1 MSFYGSVYYQLID
14 TFYKAVLRNKGKNKN
29 TFVNINTIPDE
40 FESKA
45 VGRKGVFGFDSGNKW
60 INLNVVSE
68 EKPDS
73 NELYSIYE
81 IYHGAPDAAARHQA
95 NGFKVRLDDSALN
108 ARIDESGVIQL
119 NYFDEFET
127 SENRYDDAGHI
138 SSTEKKIYRLPKPE
152 VNDRVTKLE
161 QLVGLPDDKRNDT
174 DDKTAEGIPLENLY
188 NYVEENYDDITTLEN
203 YVGDWSKVV
212 SMWSSGGKW
221 APTIANTIGNLE
233 SMYESAVDRYSN
245 HKTFAEI
252 IGKLSVLANKI
263 NDGNFIS
270 LIDAIKKE
278 SDRLDSLGV
287 TVETNRQSAADAAIG
302 LNALIGEPL
311 DRNSVYDH
319 IEDIYEDIE
328 NIENILNWSERTTT
342 TVSGELDSLD
352 GRVDDLE
359 QYRTNL
365 DNVTLPAINRSIE
378 VLDKHTSEHYEAWEA
393 AEVEFRAAHN
403 DIYTKIG
410 TVPENKNIMGIVEDF
425 RTTVNSTFGT
435 VPEGS
440 NIMSE
445 IKSVE
450 NKALDLI
457 GTVPK
462 DSDVMSEL
470 SSTKNSLLDLI
481 GTVPEDSDIISELD
495 STKNNLLDLIGEV
508 PENSDVMSE
517 LNSSFESLTDLIGE
531 IPEESSVSAELASI
545 QQEVDNLENIIG
557 AVPEGNTVYGLIS
570 TNAGDITE
578 IKEHMGDKVDGKT
591 LSARI
596 SENASNMSTL
606 VTTTLPTN
614 YVSKTELT
622 SANYATIGDVEKV
635 ETALT
640 AVVGDLANIE
650 VLKENATNS
659 EVALL
664 QDIFD
669 RLVVLEADIKSIKD
683 TLNPPIDDPESG
695 GEDPDNSGTEPEPN
709 PEEGTE

>member
-81 IYHGAPDAAARHQA
+81 IYHGAPDAAAEHQA

-127 SENRYDDAGHI
+127 SENKYDDAGHI

-161 QLVGLPDDKRNDT
+161 QLVGLPDDKRSDT

-233 SMYESAVDRYSN
+233 SMYESAIDRYSN
-245 HKTFAEI
+245 HKTFVEI

-278 SDRLDSLGV
+278 SDRLDDLGI
-287 TVETNRQSAADAAIG
+287 TVATNKKTAEDSALGI
-302 LNALIGEPL
+302 NALIGEPL
-311 DRNSVYDH
+311 DRNSIYDH
-319 IEDIYEDIE
+319 IEDIYENIE
-328 NIENILNWSERTTT
+328 NVENILNWSARPTT
-342 TVSGELDSLD
+342 TVSGELDSH
-352 GRVDDLE
+352 DLRIKNLE
-359 QYRTNL
+359 DYRTTL
-365 DNVTLPAINRSIE
+365 DNTTLPAITGKVGTLE
-378 VLDKHTSEHYEAWEA
+378 DQTKEHYEAWA
-393 AEVEFRAAHN
+393 KAEDKFEKAHQ
-403 DIYTKIG
+403 DIYAKLG
-410 TVPENKNIMGIVEDF
+410 TVPENENIINIIDTFCED
-425 RTTVNSTFGT
+425 VSNTFGQI
-435 VPEGS
+435 PEDS
-440 NIMSE
+440 DAMTE
-445 IKSVE
+445 IQSVE
-450 NKALDLI
+450 NKALSLI
-457 GTVPK
+457 GTVPNE
-462 DSDVMSEL
+462 SNVMSEL
-470 SSTKNSLLDLI
+470 GTAKNDLL
-481 GTVPEDSDIISELD
+481 E
-495 STKNNLLDLIGEV
+495 LIGEV

-531 IPEESSVSAELASI
+531 IPEESSVSAELISI
-545 QQEVDNLENIIG
+545 QEEVDDLENIVG
-557 AVPEGNTVYGLIS
+557 TVPEGNTVYGLIS
-570 TNAGDITE
+570 TNANDIIE
-578 IKEHMGDKVDGKT
+578 IKEHMGDKVDEKT

-622 SANYATIGDVEKV
+622 AANYATINDVGKV

-640 AVVGDLANIE
+640 AVIGDLTNIE

-669 RLVVLEADIKSIKD
+669 RLAILEADIKSIKD
-683 TLNPPIDDPESG
+683 TLNPPVDDPESG

>member
-29 TFVNINTIPDE
+29 TFVDINTIPDE

-95 NGFKVRLDDSALN
+95 NGFKVRLDDSILN
-108 ARIDESGVIQL
+108 TRIDESGVIQL

-161 QLVGLPDDKRNDT
+161 QLVGLPDDKRSDT

-319 IEDIYEDIE
+319 IEDIYK
-328 NIENILNWSERTTT
+328 NIDNVENILNWDARPTT
-342 TVSGELDSLD
+342 TVSGELDSHNL
-352 GRVDDLE
+352 RIKNLE
-359 QYRTNL
+359 DYRTTL
-365 DNVTLPAINRSIE
+365 DNTTLPAITGRVGTLE
-378 VLDKHTSEHYEAWEA
+378 DQTKEHYEAWA
-393 AEVEFRAAHN
+393 KAEDKFEKAHQ
-403 DIYTKIG
+403 DIYAKLGTVPEDDNIINIIEDFRENVSSTFGSIPTDSNVMAEIQSAENKALNLIG
-410 TVPENKNIMGIVEDF
+410 TVPEN
-425 RTTVNSTFGT
+425 
-435 VPEGS
+435 S
-440 NIMSE
+440 N
-445 IKSVE
+445 
-450 NKALDLI
+450 
-457 GTVPK
+457 
-462 DSDVMSEL
+462 VMSEL
-470 SSTKNSLLDLI
+470 
-481 GTVPEDSDIISELD
+481 DSA
-495 STKNNLLDLIGEV
+495 KNNLLELIGEV

-517 LNSSFESLTDLIGE
+517 LNSLIDLIGE
-531 IPEESSVSAELASI
+531 IPKESSVSTELASI
-545 QQEVDNLENIIG
+545 QEEIDDLEGIVG
-557 AVPEGNTVYGLIS
+557 AIPEGNTAYGLIS
-570 TNAGDITE
+570 TNANDIIE

-622 SANYATIGDVEKV
+622 AANYATINDVGKV

-640 AVVGDLANIE
+640 AVIGDLTNIE
-650 VLKENATNS
+650 ALKENATNS

-669 RLVVLEADIKSIKD
+669 RLVILEADIKSIKD
-683 TLNPPIDDPESG
+683 TLNPPVDDPESG
-695 GEDPDNSGTEPEPN
+695 GEDPENSGTEPELN

>member
-81 IYHGAPDAAARHQA
+81 IYHGAPDAAAEHQA

-127 SENRYDDAGHI
+127 SENKYDDAGHI

-161 QLVGLPDDKRNDT
+161 QLVGLPDDKRSDT

-233 SMYESAVDRYSN
+233 SMYESAIDRYSN
-245 HKTFAEI
+245 HKTFVEI

-278 SDRLDSLGV
+278 SDRLDDLGI
-287 TVETNRQSAADAAIG
+287 TVATNKKTAEDSALGI
-302 LNALIGEPL
+302 NALIGEPL
-311 DRNSVYDH
+311 DRNSIYDH
-319 IEDIYEDIE
+319 IEDIYENIE
-328 NIENILNWSERTTT
+328 NVENILNWSARPTT
-342 TVSGELDSLD
+342 TVSGELDSH
-352 GRVDDLE
+352 DLRIKNLE
-359 QYRTNL
+359 DYRTTL
-365 DNVTLPAINRSIE
+365 DNTTLPAITGKVGTLE
-378 VLDKHTSEHYEAWEA
+378 DQTKEHYEAWAEA
-393 AEVEFRAAHN
+393 EDKFEKAHQ
-403 DIYTKIG
+403 DIYAKLG
-410 TVPENKNIMGIVEDF
+410 TVPENKNIINIIDTFQED
-425 RTTVNSTFGT
+425 VSATFGQI
-435 VPEGS
+435 PEDS
-440 NIMSE
+440 NVMTE
-445 IKSVE
+445 IQSVE
-450 NKALDLI
+450 NKALSLI
-457 GTVPK
+457 GTVPNE
-462 DSDVMSEL
+462 SNVMSEL
-470 SSTKNSLLDLI
+470 GTAKNDLL
-481 GTVPEDSDIISELD
+481 E
-495 STKNNLLDLIGEV
+495 LIGEV

-531 IPEESSVSAELASI
+531 IPEESSVSAELISI
-545 QQEVDNLENIIG
+545 QEEVDDLENIVG
-557 AVPEGNTVYGLIS
+557 TVPEGNTVYGLIS
-570 TNAGDITE
+570 TNANDIIE
-578 IKEHMGDKVDGKT
+578 IKEHMGDKVDKKT

-622 SANYATIGDVEKV
+622 AANYATINDVGKV

-640 AVVGDLANIE
+640 AVIGDLTNIE

-669 RLVVLEADIKSIKD
+669 RLAILEADIKSIKD
-683 TLNPPIDDPESG
+683 TLNPPVDDPESG

>member
-1 MSFYGSVYYQLID
+1 M
-14 TFYKAVLRNKGKNKN
+14 
-29 TFVNINTIPDE
+29 
-40 FESKA
+40 
-45 VGRKGVFGFDSGNKW
+45 
-60 INLNVVSE
+60 
-68 EKPDS
+68 
-73 NELYSIYE
+73 
-81 IYHGAPDAAARHQA
+81 
-95 NGFKVRLDDSALN
+95 RLDDSALN

-161 QLVGLPDDKRNDT
+161 QLVGLPDDKRSDT
-174 DDKTAEGIPLENLY
+174 DDKTTEGIPLENLY

-203 YVGDWSKVV
+203 YIGDWSKVV

-319 IEDIYEDIE
+319 IKDIYENIE
-328 NIENILNWSERTTT
+328 NVENILNWSARPTT
-342 TVSGELDSLD
+342 TVSGELDSH
-352 GRVDDLE
+352 DLRIKNLE
-359 QYRTNL
+359 DYRTTL
-365 DNVTLPAINRSIE
+365 DNTTLPAITGRVGTLE
-378 VLDKHTSEHYEAWEA
+378 DQTKEHYEAWA
-393 AEVEFRAAHN
+393 KAEEKFEKAHE
-403 DIYTKIG
+403 DIYAKLG
-410 TVPENKNIMGIVEDF
+410 TVPENDNIINIIGDF
-425 RTTVNSTFGT
+425 REDVFATFGQIPT
-435 VPEGS
+435 DS
-440 NIMSE
+440 NVMSE
-445 IKSVE
+445 IQSVE
-450 NKALDLI
+450 NKALSLI
-457 GTVPK
+457 GTVPNE
-462 DSDVMSEL
+462 SNVMSEL
-470 SSTKNSLLDLI
+470 DVTKNSLL
-481 GTVPEDSDIISELD
+481 E
-495 STKNNLLDLIGEV
+495 LIGEV
-508 PENSDVMSE
+508 PENSDVISE
-517 LNSSFESLTDLIGE
+517 LNSSFNSLTDLIGE
-531 IPEESSVSAELASI
+531 IPEESSVSTELASI
-545 QQEVDNLENIIG
+545 QQEVDDLENFVG
-557 AVPEGNTVYGLIS
+557 AVPEGSTVYGLIS
-570 TNAGDITE
+570 TNANDIAE

-596 SENASNMSTL
+596 SENTSNMSTL

-622 SANYATIGDVEKV
+622 AANYATIGDVEKI

-640 AVVGDLANIE
+640 AVIGDLTNIE

-669 RLVVLEADIKSIKD
+669 RLVILEADIKSIKD

-695 GEDPDNSGTEPEPN
+695 GEDPDNSDTEPEPN

>member
-1 MSFYGSVYYQLID
+1 M
-14 TFYKAVLRNKGKNKN
+14 
-29 TFVNINTIPDE
+29 
-40 FESKA
+40 
-45 VGRKGVFGFDSGNKW
+45 
-60 INLNVVSE
+60 
-68 EKPDS
+68 
-73 NELYSIYE
+73 
-81 IYHGAPDAAARHQA
+81 
-95 NGFKVRLDDSALN
+95 RLDDSILN
-108 ARIDESGVIQL
+108 TRIDESGVIQL

-161 QLVGLPDDKRNDT
+161 HLVGLPDDKRSDT

-319 IEDIYEDIE
+319 IEDIYKNIE
-328 NIENILNWSERTTT
+328 NVENILNWGARPTT
-342 TVSGELDSLD
+342 TVSGELDSHNL
-352 GRVDDLE
+352 RIKNLE
-359 QYRTNL
+359 DYRTTL
-365 DNVTLPAINRSIE
+365 DNTTLPAITGRVGTLE
-378 VLDKHTSEHYEAWEA
+378 DQTKEHYEAWA
-393 AEVEFRAAHN
+393 KAEDKFEKAHQ
-403 DIYTKIG
+403 DIYAKLG
-410 TVPENKNIMGIVEDF
+410 TVPEDDNIINIIEDF
-425 RTTVNSTFGT
+425 RENVSSTFGLIPT
-435 VPEGS
+435 DS
-440 NIMSE
+440 NVMAE
-445 IKSVE
+445 IQSVE
-450 NKALDLI
+450 NKALNLI
-457 GTVPK
+457 GTVPGN
-462 DSDVMSEL
+462 SNVM
-470 SSTKNSLLDLI
+470 
-481 GTVPEDSDIISELD
+481 SELD
-495 STKNNLLDLIGEV
+495 STKNNLLELIGEV
-508 PENSDVMSE
+508 PENSNVMSE
-517 LNSSFESLTDLIGE
+517 LNSLIDLIGE
-531 IPEESSVSAELASI
+531 IPKESSVSTELASI
-545 QQEVDNLENIIG
+545 QEEIDDLEGIVG
-557 AVPEGNTVYGLIS
+557 AIPEGNTAYGLIS
-570 TNAGDITE
+570 TNTNDIIE

-622 SANYATIGDVEKV
+622 AANYATINDVGKV

-640 AVVGDLANIE
+640 AVIGDLTNIE

-669 RLVVLEADIKSIKD
+669 RLVILEADIKSIKD
-683 TLNPPIDDPESG
+683 TLNPPVDDPESG
-695 GEDPDNSGTEPEPN
+695 GEDPENSGTEPEPN

>member
-1 MSFYGSVYYQLID
+1 M
-14 TFYKAVLRNKGKNKN
+14 
-29 TFVNINTIPDE
+29 
-40 FESKA
+40 
-45 VGRKGVFGFDSGNKW
+45 
-60 INLNVVSE
+60 
-68 EKPDS
+68 
-73 NELYSIYE
+73 
-81 IYHGAPDAAARHQA
+81 
-95 NGFKVRLDDSALN
+95 RLDDSALN
-108 ARIDESGVIQL
+108 ARTDESGIIQL

-161 QLVGLPDDKRNDT
+161 QLVGLPDNKRNDT

-203 YVGDWSKVV
+203 YIGDWSKVV

-278 SDRLDSLGV
+278 SDRLDNLGK
-287 TVETNRQSAADAAIG
+287 TVETNRQDAANAAIG

-311 DRNSVYDH
+311 DRNSIYDH
-319 IEDIYEDIE
+319 IEDIYK
-328 NIENILNWSERTTT
+328 NIDNVENILNWDARPTT
-342 TVSGELDSLD
+342 TVSGELDSHNL
-352 GRVDDLE
+352 RIKNLE
-359 QYRTNL
+359 DYRTTL
-365 DNVTLPAINRSIE
+365 DNTTLPAITGRVGTLE
-378 VLDKHTSEHYEAWEA
+378 DQTKEHYEAWA
-393 AEVEFRAAHN
+393 KAEDKFEKAHQ
-403 DIYTKIG
+403 DIYAKLGTVPEDDNIINIIEDFRESVSSTFGPIPTDSNVMAEIQSAKNKALNLIG
-410 TVPENKNIMGIVEDF
+410 TVPEN
-425 RTTVNSTFGT
+425 
-435 VPEGS
+435 S
-440 NIMSE
+440 N
-445 IKSVE
+445 
-450 NKALDLI
+450 
-457 GTVPK
+457 
-462 DSDVMSEL
+462 VMSEL
-470 SSTKNSLLDLI
+470 
-481 GTVPEDSDIISELD
+481 DSA
-495 STKNNLLDLIGEV
+495 KNNLLELIGEV
-508 PENSDVMSE
+508 PKNSDVMSE
-517 LNSSFESLTDLIGE
+517 LNSLINLIGE
-531 IPEESSVSAELASI
+531 IPKESSVSTELASI
-545 QQEVDNLENIIG
+545 QEEIDDLEGIVG
-557 AVPEGNTVYGLIS
+557 AIPEGNTTYGLIS
-570 TNAGDITE
+570 TNANDIIE

-622 SANYATIGDVEKV
+622 AANYATINDVEKI

-640 AVVGDLANIE
+640 AVIGDLTNIE
-650 VLKENATNS
+650 VLKENAINS

-683 TLNPPIDDPESG
+683 TLNPPVDDPESG

>member
-81 IYHGAPDAAARHQA
+81 IYHGAPDVAARHQA
-95 NGFKVRLDDSALN
+95 DGFKVRLDDSALN
-108 ARIDESGVIQL
+108 ARTDESGVIQL

-161 QLVGLPDDKRNDT
+161 QLVGLPDDKRSDT

-278 SDRLDSLGV
+278 SDRLDSLGG

-319 IEDIYEDIE
+319 IEDIYENIE
-328 NIENILNWSERTTT
+328 NVENILNWSARPTT
-342 TVSGELDSLD
+342 TVSGELDSH
-352 GRVDDLE
+352 DLRIKNLE
-359 QYRTNL
+359 DYRTTL
-365 DNVTLPAINRSIE
+365 DNTTLPAITGRVGTLE
-378 VLDKHTSEHYEAWEA
+378 DQTKEHYEAWA
-393 AEVEFRAAHN
+393 KAEDKFEKAHQ
-403 DIYTKIG
+403 DIYAKLG
-410 TVPENKNIMGIVEDF
+410 TVPENENIINIIDTFHED
-425 RTTVNSTFGT
+425 VSATFGQI
-435 VPEGS
+435 PEDS
-440 NIMSE
+440 DVMTE
-445 IKSVE
+445 IQSVE
-450 NKALDLI
+450 NKALSLI
-457 GTVPK
+457 GTVPDK
-462 DSDVMSEL
+462 SNVMSEL
-470 SSTKNSLLDLI
+470 DATKNDFL
-481 GTVPEDSDIISELD
+481 E
-495 STKNNLLDLIGEV
+495 LIGEV

-517 LNSSFESLTDLIGE
+517 LNSSFESLVDLIGE
-531 IPEESSVSAELASI
+531 IPEESSVSAELTSI
-545 QQEVDNLENIIG
+545 QEEVDSLEGIIG
-557 AVPEGNTVYGLIS
+557 TIPEGNTAYGLIS

-622 SANYATIGDVEKV
+622 AANYATIGDVEKI

-640 AVVGDLANIE
+640 AVIGDLTNIE

-669 RLVVLEADIKSIKD
+669 RLVILEADIKSIKD
-683 TLNPPIDDPESG
+683 TLNPPVDDPESG
-695 GEDPDNSGTEPEPN
+695 GEDPENSGTEPEPN

>member
-29 TFVNINTIPDE
+29 TFVDINTIPDE

-95 NGFKVRLDDSALN
+95 NGFKVRLDDSILN
-108 ARIDESGVIQL
+108 TRIDESGVIQL

-161 QLVGLPDDKRNDT
+161 QLVGLPDDKRSDT

-188 NYVEENYDDITTLEN
+188 NYVEENYDDITSLEN

-319 IEDIYEDIE
+319 IEDIYK
-328 NIENILNWSERTTT
+328 NIDNVENILNWDARPTT
-342 TVSGELDSLD
+342 TVSGELDSHNL
-352 GRVDDLE
+352 RIKNLE
-359 QYRTNL
+359 DYRTTL
-365 DNVTLPAINRSIE
+365 DNTTLPAITGRVGTLE
-378 VLDKHTSEHYEAWEA
+378 DQTKEHYEAWA
-393 AEVEFRAAHN
+393 KAEDKFEKAHQ
-403 DIYTKIG
+403 DIYAKLGTVPEDDNIINIIEDFRENVSSTFGSIPTDSNVMAEIQSAENKALNLIG
-410 TVPENKNIMGIVEDF
+410 TVPEN
-425 RTTVNSTFGT
+425 
-435 VPEGS
+435 S
-440 NIMSE
+440 N
-445 IKSVE
+445 
-450 NKALDLI
+450 
-457 GTVPK
+457 
-462 DSDVMSEL
+462 VMSEL
-470 SSTKNSLLDLI
+470 
-481 GTVPEDSDIISELD
+481 DSA
-495 STKNNLLDLIGEV
+495 KNNLLELIGEV

-517 LNSSFESLTDLIGE
+517 LNSLIDLIGE
-531 IPEESSVSAELASI
+531 IPKESSVSTELASI
-545 QQEVDNLENIIG
+545 QEEIDDLEGIVG
-557 AVPEGNTVYGLIS
+557 AIPEGNTAYGLIS
-570 TNAGDITE
+570 TNTNDIIE

-622 SANYATIGDVEKV
+622 AANYATINDVGKV

-640 AVVGDLANIE
+640 AVIGDLTNIE
-650 VLKENATNS
+650 ALKENATNS

-669 RLVVLEADIKSIKD
+669 RLVILEADIKSIKD
-683 TLNPPIDDPESG
+683 TLNPPVDDPESG
-695 GEDPDNSGTEPEPN
+695 GEDPENSGTEPGPN

>member
-29 TFVNINTIPDE
+29 TFVDINTIPDE

-45 VGRKGVFGFDSGNKW
+45 IGRKGVFGFDSGNKW

-95 NGFKVRLDDSALN
+95 DGFKVRLDDSTLN
-108 ARIDESGVIQL
+108 SRTDESGVIQL

-174 DDKTAEGIPLENLY
+174 DDKTTEGIPLENLY

-203 YVGDWSKVV
+203 YIGDWSKVV

-319 IEDIYEDIE
+319 IEDIYK
-328 NIENILNWSERTTT
+328 NIDNVENILNWDARPTT
-342 TVSGELDSLD
+342 TVSGELDSHNL
-352 GRVDDLE
+352 RIKNLE
-359 QYRTNL
+359 DYRTTL
-365 DNVTLPAINRSIE
+365 DNTTLPAITGRVGTLE
-378 VLDKHTSEHYEAWEA
+378 DQTKEHYEAWA
-393 AEVEFRAAHN
+393 KAEDKFEKAHQ
-403 DIYTKIG
+403 DIYAKLGTVPEDDNIINIIEDFRENVSSTFGSIPTDSNVMAEIQSAENKALNLIG
-410 TVPENKNIMGIVEDF
+410 TVPEN
-425 RTTVNSTFGT
+425 
-435 VPEGS
+435 S
-440 NIMSE
+440 N
-445 IKSVE
+445 
-450 NKALDLI
+450 
-457 GTVPK
+457 
-462 DSDVMSEL
+462 VMSEL
-470 SSTKNSLLDLI
+470 
-481 GTVPEDSDIISELD
+481 DSA
-495 STKNNLLDLIGEV
+495 KNNLLELIGEV

-517 LNSSFESLTDLIGE
+517 LNSLIDLIGE
-531 IPEESSVSAELASI
+531 IPKESSVSTELASI
-545 QQEVDNLENIIG
+545 QEEIDDLEGIVG
-557 AVPEGNTVYGLIS
+557 AIPEGSTAYGLIS
-570 TNAGDITE
+570 TNANDIIE

-622 SANYATIGDVEKV
+622 AANYATINDVGKV

-640 AVVGDLANIE
+640 AVIGDLTNIE
-650 VLKENATNS
+650 ALKENATNS

-669 RLVVLEADIKSIKD
+669 RLVILEADIKSIKD
-683 TLNPPIDDPESG
+683 TLNPPVDDPESG
-695 GEDPDNSGTEPEPN
+695 GEDPENSGTEPEPN

>member
-29 TFVNINTIPDE
+29 TFVDINTIPDE

-45 VGRKGVFGFDSGNKW
+45 IGRKGVFGFDSGNKW

-95 NGFKVRLDDSALN
+95 DGFKVRLDDSTLN
-108 ARIDESGVIQL
+108 SRTDESGVIQL

-161 QLVGLPDDKRNDT
+161 QLVGLPDDKRSDT
-174 DDKTAEGIPLENLY
+174 DDKTTEGIPLENLY

-203 YVGDWSKVV
+203 YIGDWSKVV

-319 IEDIYEDIE
+319 IEDIYK
-328 NIENILNWSERTTT
+328 NIDNVENILNWDARPTT
-342 TVSGELDSLD
+342 TVSGELDSHNL
-352 GRVDDLE
+352 RIKNLE
-359 QYRTNL
+359 DYRTTL
-365 DNVTLPAINRSIE
+365 DNTTLPAITGRVGTLE
-378 VLDKHTSEHYEAWEA
+378 DQTKEHYEAWA
-393 AEVEFRAAHN
+393 KAEDKFEKAHQ
-403 DIYTKIG
+403 DIYAKLGTVPEDDNIINIIEDFRENVSSTFGSIPTDSNVMAEIQSAENKALNLIG
-410 TVPENKNIMGIVEDF
+410 TVPEN
-425 RTTVNSTFGT
+425 
-435 VPEGS
+435 S
-440 NIMSE
+440 N
-445 IKSVE
+445 
-450 NKALDLI
+450 
-457 GTVPK
+457 
-462 DSDVMSEL
+462 VMSEL
-470 SSTKNSLLDLI
+470 
-481 GTVPEDSDIISELD
+481 DSA
-495 STKNNLLDLIGEV
+495 KNNLLELIGEV

-517 LNSSFESLTDLIGE
+517 LNSLIDLIGE
-531 IPEESSVSAELASI
+531 IPKESSVSTELASI
-545 QQEVDNLENIIG
+545 QEEIDDLEGIVG
-557 AVPEGNTVYGLIS
+557 AIPEGSTAYGLIS
-570 TNAGDITE
+570 TNANDIIE

-622 SANYATIGDVEKV
+622 AANYATINDVGKV

-640 AVVGDLANIE
+640 AVIGDLTNIE
-650 VLKENATNS
+650 ALKENATNS

-669 RLVVLEADIKSIKD
+669 RLVILEADIKSIKD
-683 TLNPPIDDPESG
+683 TLNPPVDDPESG
-695 GEDPDNSGTEPEPN
+695 GEDPENSGTEPEPN

>member
-29 TFVNINTIPDE
+29 TFVDINTIPDE

-45 VGRKGVFGFDSGNKW
+45 IGRKGVFGFDSGNKW

-95 NGFKVRLDDSALN
+95 DGFKVRLDDSTLN
-108 ARIDESGVIQL
+108 SRTDESGVIQL

-174 DDKTAEGIPLENLY
+174 DDKTTEGIPLENLY

-203 YVGDWSKVV
+203 YIGDWSKVV

-319 IEDIYEDIE
+319 IEDIYK
-328 NIENILNWSERTTT
+328 NIDNVENILNWDARPTT
-342 TVSGELDSLD
+342 TVSGELDSHNL
-352 GRVDDLE
+352 RIKNLE
-359 QYRTNL
+359 DYRTTL
-365 DNVTLPAINRSIE
+365 DNTTLPAITGRVGTLE
-378 VLDKHTSEHYEAWEA
+378 DQTKEHYEAWA
-393 AEVEFRAAHN
+393 KAEDKFEKAHQ
-403 DIYTKIG
+403 DIYAKLGTVPEDDNIINIIEDFRENVSSTFGSIPTDSNVMAEIQSAENKALNLIG
-410 TVPENKNIMGIVEDF
+410 TVPEN
-425 RTTVNSTFGT
+425 
-435 VPEGS
+435 S
-440 NIMSE
+440 N
-445 IKSVE
+445 
-450 NKALDLI
+450 
-457 GTVPK
+457 
-462 DSDVMSEL
+462 VMSEL
-470 SSTKNSLLDLI
+470 
-481 GTVPEDSDIISELD
+481 DSA
-495 STKNNLLDLIGEV
+495 KNNLLELIGEV

-517 LNSSFESLTDLIGE
+517 LNSLIDLIGE
-531 IPEESSVSAELASI
+531 IPKESSVSTELASI
-545 QQEVDNLENIIG
+545 QEENDDLEGIVG
-557 AVPEGNTVYGLIS
+557 AIPEGSTAYGLIS
-570 TNAGDITE
+570 TNANDIIE

-622 SANYATIGDVEKV
+622 AANYATINDVGKV

-640 AVVGDLANIE
+640 AVIGDLTNIE
-650 VLKENATNS
+650 ALKENATNS

-669 RLVVLEADIKSIKD
+669 RLVILEADIKSIKD
-683 TLNPPIDDPESG
+683 TLNPPVDDPESG
-695 GEDPDNSGTEPEPN
+695 GEDPENSGTESEPN

>member
-29 TFVNINTIPDE
+29 TFVDINTIPDE

-45 VGRKGVFGFDSGNKW
+45 IGRKGVFGFDSGNKW

-95 NGFKVRLDDSALN
+95 DGFKVRLDDSTLN
-108 ARIDESGVIQL
+108 SRTDESGVIQL

-174 DDKTAEGIPLENLY
+174 DDKTTEGIPLENLY

-203 YVGDWSKVV
+203 YIGDWSKVV

-319 IEDIYEDIE
+319 IEDIYK
-328 NIENILNWSERTTT
+328 NIDNVENILNWDARPTT
-342 TVSGELDSLD
+342 TVSGELDSHNL
-352 GRVDDLE
+352 RIKNLE
-359 QYRTNL
+359 DYRTTL
-365 DNVTLPAINRSIE
+365 DNTTLPAITGRVGTLE
-378 VLDKHTSEHYEAWEA
+378 DQTKEHYEAWA
-393 AEVEFRAAHN
+393 KAEDKFEKAHQ
-403 DIYTKIG
+403 DIYAKLGTVPEDDNIINIIEDFRENVSSTFGSIPTDSNVMAEIQSAENKALNLIG
-410 TVPENKNIMGIVEDF
+410 TVPEN
-425 RTTVNSTFGT
+425 
-435 VPEGS
+435 S
-440 NIMSE
+440 N
-445 IKSVE
+445 
-450 NKALDLI
+450 
-457 GTVPK
+457 
-462 DSDVMSEL
+462 VMSEL
-470 SSTKNSLLDLI
+470 
-481 GTVPEDSDIISELD
+481 DSA
-495 STKNNLLDLIGEV
+495 KNNLLELIGEV

-517 LNSSFESLTDLIGE
+517 LNSLIDLIGE
-531 IPEESSVSAELASI
+531 IPKESSVSTELASI
-545 QQEVDNLENIIG
+545 QEEIDDLEGIVG
-557 AVPEGNTVYGLIS
+557 AIPEGSTAYGLIS
-570 TNAGDITE
+570 TNANDIIE

-622 SANYATIGDVEKV
+622 AANYATINDVGKV

-640 AVVGDLANIE
+640 AVIGDLTNIE
-650 VLKENATNS
+650 ALKENATNS

-669 RLVVLEADIKSIKD
+669 RLVILEADIKSIKD
-683 TLNPPIDDPESG
+683 TLNPPVDDPESG
-695 GEDPDNSGTEPEPN
+695 GEDPENSGTEPELN

>member
-29 TFVNINTIPDE
+29 TFVDINTIPDE

-95 NGFKVRLDDSALN
+95 NGFKVRLDDSILN
-108 ARIDESGVIQL
+108 TRIDESGVIQL

-161 QLVGLPDDKRNDT
+161 QLVGLPDDKRSDT

-319 IEDIYEDIE
+319 IEDIYKNIE
-328 NIENILNWSERTTT
+328 NVENILNWGARPTT
-342 TVSGELDSLD
+342 TVSGELDSHNL
-352 GRVDDLE
+352 RIKNLE
-359 QYRTNL
+359 DYRTTL
-365 DNVTLPAINRSIE
+365 DNTTLPAITGRVGTLE
-378 VLDKHTSEHYEAWEA
+378 DQTKEHYEAWA
-393 AEVEFRAAHN
+393 KAEDKFEKAHQ
-403 DIYTKIG
+403 DIYAKLG
-410 TVPENKNIMGIVEDF
+410 TVPEDDNIINIIEDF
-425 RTTVNSTFGT
+425 RENVSSTFGLIPT
-435 VPEGS
+435 DS
-440 NIMSE
+440 NVMAE
-445 IKSVE
+445 IQSVE
-450 NKALDLI
+450 NKALNLI
-457 GTVPK
+457 GTVPGN
-462 DSDVMSEL
+462 SNVM
-470 SSTKNSLLDLI
+470 
-481 GTVPEDSDIISELD
+481 SELD
-495 STKNNLLDLIGEV
+495 STKNNLLELIGEV
-508 PENSDVMSE
+508 PENSNVMSE
-517 LNSSFESLTDLIGE
+517 LNSLIDLIGE
-531 IPEESSVSAELASI
+531 IPKESSVSTELASI
-545 QQEVDNLENIIG
+545 QEEIDDLEGIVG
-557 AVPEGNTVYGLIS
+557 AIPEGNTAYGLIS
-570 TNAGDITE
+570 TNTNDIIE

-622 SANYATIGDVEKV
+622 AANYATINDVGKV

-640 AVVGDLANIE
+640 AVIGDLTNIE

-669 RLVVLEADIKSIKD
+669 RLVILEADIKSIKD
-683 TLNPPIDDPESG
+683 TLNPPVDDPESG
-695 GEDPDNSGTEPEPN
+695 GEDPENSGTEPEPN

>member
-81 IYHGAPDAAARHQA
+81 IYHGAPDAAATHQA
-95 NGFKVRLDDSALN
+95 NGFKVRLEDSALN
-108 ARIDESGVIQL
+108 ARTDESGVIQL

-127 SENRYDDAGHI
+127 SENKYDDAGHI

-161 QLVGLPDDKRNDT
+161 QLVGLPDEERSDT

-221 APTIANTIGNLE
+221 APTIADAIGNLD
-233 SMYESAVDRYSN
+233 SMYNSATDRFSN

-252 IGKLSVLANKI
+252 IGKLSVLAEKI

-278 SDRLDSLGV
+278 SDRLDYYKQIAEDTS
-287 TVETNRQSAADAAIG
+287 RG

-311 DRNSVYDH
+311 DRNSIYYHV
-319 IEDIYEDIE
+319 EDIYENIE
-328 NIENILNWSERTTT
+328 NIENVLNWSERPTT
-342 TVSGELDSLD
+342 TVSGELDSHNL
-352 GRVDDLE
+352 RIKNLE
-359 QYRTNL
+359 DYRTTL
-365 DNVTLPAINRSIE
+365 DNTTLPAITGRIGTLE
-378 VLDKHTSEHYEAWEA
+378 DQTKEHYEAWA
-393 AEVEFRAAHN
+393 KAEDKFEKAHQ
-403 DIYTKIG
+403 DIYAKLG
-410 TVPENKNIMGIVEDF
+410 SVPENENIINIINTFHED
-425 RTTVNSTFGT
+425 VSATFGEIPADSD
-435 VPEGS
+435 V
-440 NIMSE
+440 MSE
-445 IKSVE
+445 IQSVE

-457 GTVPK
+457 GTVP
-462 DSDVMSEL
+462 DNSNVMSEL
-470 SSTKNSLLDLI
+470 DITKNDLL
-481 GTVPEDSDIISELD
+481 E
-495 STKNNLLDLIGEV
+495 LIGEV
-508 PENSDVMSE
+508 PESSDVMSE
-517 LNSSFESLTDLIGE
+517 LNSSFKSLVDLIGE

-545 QQEVDNLENIIG
+545 QEEVDSLEDIIG
-557 AVPEGNTVYGLIS
+557 TIPEGNTVYGLIS

-606 VTTTLPTN
+606 VTTTLPAN

-640 AVVGDLANIE
+640 TVVGDLANIE
-650 VLKENATNS
+650 TLKENATNS

-669 RLVVLEADIKSIKD
+669 RLVILEADIKSIKD
-683 TLNPPIDDPESG
+683 TLNPPPDEPESG
-695 GEDPDNSGTEPEPN
+695 GEDPENSGTEPEPN

>member
-81 IYHGAPDAAARHQA
+81 IYHGAPDAAATHQA
-95 NGFKVRLDDSALN
+95 NGFKVRLEDSALN

-127 SENRYDDAGHI
+127 SENKYDDAGHI

-161 QLVGLPDDKRNDT
+161 QLVGLPDDRRSDT

-221 APTIANTIGNLE
+221 APTIADTIGNLE
-233 SMYESAVDRYSN
+233 NMYESAVDRYSN

-252 IGKLSVLANKI
+252 IGKLSILANKI

-278 SDRLDSLGV
+278 SDRLDGLGV

-352 GRVDDLE
+352 GRVDNLE

-365 DNVTLPAINRSIE
+365 DSVTLPAINRSIE

-470 SSTKNSLLDLI
+470 DSTKNSLLDLI
-481 GTVPEDSDIISELD
+481 GEVPED
-495 STKNNLLDLIGEV
+495 
-508 PENSDVMSE
+508 SDVMSE
-517 LNSSFESLTDLIGE
+517 LTSSIDSLVDLIGG
-531 IPEESSVSAELASI
+531 IPENSSVSAELASI
-545 QQEVDNLENIIG
+545 QEEVDGLEGVVG
-557 AVPEGNTVYGLIS
+557 AIPEGNTAYGLIS

-622 SANYATIGDVEKV
+622 AANYATINDVEKV
-635 ETALT
+635 EIALT
-640 AVVGDLANIE
+640 AVIGDLTNIE

-669 RLVVLEADIKSIKD
+669 RLVILEADIKSIKD
-683 TLNPPIDDPESG
+683 VLNPPIDDPESG
-695 GEDPDNSGTEPEPN
+695 EEDPDNSGTEPEPN
-709 PEEGTE
+709 PEEGAE

>member
-81 IYHGAPDAAARHQA
+81 IYHGAPDATAGHQA

-127 SENRYDDAGHI
+127 SENKYDDAGHI

-161 QLVGLPDDKRNDT
+161 QLVGLPDDKRSDT

-278 SDRLDSLGV
+278 SDRLDDLGI
-287 TVETNRQSAADAAIG
+287 TVATNKKTAEDSALGI
-302 LNALIGEPL
+302 NALIGEPL
-311 DRNSVYDH
+311 DRNSIYDH
-319 IEDIYEDIE
+319 IEDIYENIE
-328 NIENILNWSERTTT
+328 NVENILNWSARPTT
-342 TVSGELDSLD
+342 TVSGELDSH
-352 GRVDDLE
+352 DLRIKNLE
-359 QYRTNL
+359 DYRTTL
-365 DNVTLPAINRSIE
+365 DNTTLPAITGRVGTLE
-378 VLDKHTSEHYEAWEA
+378 DQTKEHYEAWA
-393 AEVEFRAAHN
+393 KAEDKFEKAHQ
-403 DIYTKIG
+403 DIYAKLG
-410 TVPENKNIMGIVEDF
+410 TVPENENIINIIDTFCED
-425 RTTVNSTFGT
+425 VSNTFGQI
-435 VPEGS
+435 PEDS
-440 NIMSE
+440 DVMTE
-445 IKSVE
+445 IQSVE
-450 NKALDLI
+450 NKALSLI
-457 GTVPK
+457 GTVPNE
-462 DSDVMSEL
+462 SNVMSEL
-470 SSTKNSLLDLI
+470 GTAKNDLL
-481 GTVPEDSDIISELD
+481 E
-495 STKNNLLDLIGEV
+495 LIGEV

-531 IPEESSVSAELASI
+531 IPEESSVSTELISI
-545 QQEVDNLENIIG
+545 QEEVDDLENIVG
-557 AVPEGNTVYGLIS
+557 TVPEGNTIYGLIS
-570 TNAGDITE
+570 TNANDIIE

-622 SANYATIGDVEKV
+622 AANYATINDVGKV

-640 AVVGDLANIE
+640 AVIGDLTNIE
-650 VLKENATNS
+650 ILKENATNS

-669 RLVVLEADIKSIKD
+669 RLVILEADIKSIKD
-683 TLNPPIDDPESG
+683 TLNPPVDDPESG
-695 GEDPDNSGTEPEPN
+695 GEDPDNSSTEPEPN

>member
-29 TFVNINTIPDE
+29 TFVDINTIPDE

-95 NGFKVRLDDSALN
+95 NGFKVRLDDSILN
-108 ARIDESGVIQL
+108 TRIDESGVIQL

-161 QLVGLPDDKRNDT
+161 QLVGLPDDKRSDT

-319 IEDIYEDIE
+319 IEDIYK
-328 NIENILNWSERTTT
+328 NIDNVENILNWDARPTT
-342 TVSGELDSLD
+342 TVSGELDSHNL
-352 GRVDDLE
+352 RIKNLE
-359 QYRTNL
+359 DYRTTL
-365 DNVTLPAINRSIE
+365 DNTTLPAITGRVGTLE
-378 VLDKHTSEHYEAWEA
+378 DQTKEHYEAWA
-393 AEVEFRAAHN
+393 KAEDKFEKAHQ
-403 DIYTKIG
+403 DIYAKLGTVPEDDNIINIIEDFRENVSSTFGSIPTDSNVMAEIQSAENKALNLIG
-410 TVPENKNIMGIVEDF
+410 TVPEN
-425 RTTVNSTFGT
+425 
-435 VPEGS
+435 S
-440 NIMSE
+440 N
-445 IKSVE
+445 
-450 NKALDLI
+450 
-457 GTVPK
+457 
-462 DSDVMSEL
+462 VMSEL
-470 SSTKNSLLDLI
+470 
-481 GTVPEDSDIISELD
+481 DSA
-495 STKNNLLDLIGEV
+495 KNNLLELIGEV
-508 PENSDVMSE
+508 PENSDVISE
-517 LNSSFESLTDLIGE
+517 LNSLIDLIGE
-531 IPEESSVSAELASI
+531 IPKESSVSTELASI
-545 QQEVDNLENIIG
+545 QEEIDDLEGIVG
-557 AVPEGNTVYGLIS
+557 AIPEGNTAYGLIS
-570 TNAGDITE
+570 TNANDIIE

-622 SANYATIGDVEKV
+622 AANYATINDVGKV

-640 AVVGDLANIE
+640 AVIGDLTNIE
-650 VLKENATNS
+650 ALKENATNS

-669 RLVVLEADIKSIKD
+669 RLVILEADIKSIKD
-683 TLNPPIDDPESG
+683 TLNPPVDDPESG
-695 GEDPDNSGTEPEPN
+695 GEDPENSGTEPEPN

>member
-29 TFVNINTIPDE
+29 TFVDINTIPDE

-81 IYHGAPDAAARHQA
+81 IYHGAPDAASRHQA
-95 NGFKVRLDDSALN
+95 NGFKVRLDDSILN
-108 ARIDESGVIQL
+108 TRIDESGVIQL

-161 QLVGLPDDKRNDT
+161 QLVGLPDDKRSDT

-319 IEDIYEDIE
+319 IEDIYK
-328 NIENILNWSERTTT
+328 NIDNVENILNWDARPTT
-342 TVSGELDSLD
+342 TVSGELDSHNL
-352 GRVDDLE
+352 RIKNLE
-359 QYRTNL
+359 DYRTTL
-365 DNVTLPAINRSIE
+365 DNTTLPAITGRVGTLE
-378 VLDKHTSEHYEAWEA
+378 DQTKEHYEAWA
-393 AEVEFRAAHN
+393 KAEDKFEKAHQ
-403 DIYTKIG
+403 DIYAKLGTVPEDDNIINIIEDFRENVSSTFGSIPTDSNVMAEIQSAENKALNLIG
-410 TVPENKNIMGIVEDF
+410 TVPEN
-425 RTTVNSTFGT
+425 
-435 VPEGS
+435 S
-440 NIMSE
+440 N
-445 IKSVE
+445 
-450 NKALDLI
+450 
-457 GTVPK
+457 
-462 DSDVMSEL
+462 VMSEL
-470 SSTKNSLLDLI
+470 
-481 GTVPEDSDIISELD
+481 DSA
-495 STKNNLLDLIGEV
+495 KNNLLELIGEV

-517 LNSSFESLTDLIGE
+517 LNSLIDLIGE
-531 IPEESSVSAELASI
+531 IPKESSVSTELASI
-545 QQEVDNLENIIG
+545 QEEIDDLEGIVG
-557 AVPEGNTVYGLIS
+557 AIPEGNTAYGLIS
-570 TNAGDITE
+570 TNANDIIE

-622 SANYATIGDVEKV
+622 AANYATINDVGKV

-640 AVVGDLANIE
+640 AVIGDLTNIE
-650 VLKENATNS
+650 ALKENATNS

-669 RLVVLEADIKSIKD
+669 RLVILEADIKSIKD
-683 TLNPPIDDPESG
+683 TLNPPVDDPESG
-695 GEDPDNSGTEPEPN
+695 GEDPENSGTEPELN

>member
-81 IYHGAPDAAARHQA
+81 IYHGAPDAAATHQA
-95 NGFKVRLDDSALN
+95 NGFKVRLKDSALN
-108 ARIDESGVIQL
+108 ARTDESGVIQL

-127 SENRYDDAGHI
+127 SENKYDDAGHI

-161 QLVGLPDDKRNDT
+161 QLVGLPDEERSDT

-221 APTIANTIGNLE
+221 APTIADTIGNLE

-245 HKTFAEI
+245 HKT

-278 SDRLDSLGV
+278 SDRLDSLGI

-319 IEDIYEDIE
+319 IEDIYENIE
-328 NIENILNWSERTTT
+328 DIENILNWSTRPTT
-342 TVSGELDSLD
+342 TVSGELDSH
-352 GRVDDLE
+352 DLRIKNLE
-359 QYRTNL
+359 DYRTTL
-365 DNVTLPAINRSIE
+365 DNTTLPAITGRVGTLE
-378 VLDKHTSEHYEAWEA
+378 DQTKEHYEAWA
-393 AEVEFRAAHN
+393 KAEDKFEKAHQ
-403 DIYTKIG
+403 DIYVKLG
-410 TVPENKNIMGIVEDF
+410 TVPEDDNIINIIEDF
-425 RTTVNSTFGT
+425 RENVSSTFGSIPT
-435 VPEGS
+435 DS
-440 NIMSE
+440 NVMAE
-445 IKSVE
+445 IQSVE
-450 NKALDLI
+450 NKALNLI
-457 GTVPK
+457 GTVPGN
-462 DSDVMSEL
+462 SNVMSEL
-470 SSTKNSLLDLI
+470 N
-481 GTVPEDSDIISELD
+481 
-495 STKNNLLDLIGEV
+495 STKNNLLELIGEV

-517 LNSSFESLTDLIGE
+517 LNSSFKSLVDLIGE

-545 QQEVDNLENIIG
+545 QEEVDILEDIIG
-557 AVPEGNTVYGLIS
+557 TIPEGNTVYGLIS

-606 VTTTLPTN
+606 VTTTLPAN

-640 AVVGDLANIE
+640 TVVGDLANIE
-650 VLKENATNS
+650 TLKENATNS

-669 RLVVLEADIKSIKD
+669 RLVILEADIKSIKD
-683 TLNPPIDDPESG
+683 TLNPPPDEPESG
-695 GEDPDNSGTEPEPN
+695 GEDPENSGTEPEPN